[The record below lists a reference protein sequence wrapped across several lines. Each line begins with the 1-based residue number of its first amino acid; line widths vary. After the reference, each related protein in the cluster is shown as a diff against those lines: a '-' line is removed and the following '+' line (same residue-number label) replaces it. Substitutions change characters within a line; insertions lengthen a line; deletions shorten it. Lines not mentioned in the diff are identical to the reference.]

1 MLTLPVAIPAK
12 VSSVLYVQI
21 RMIAAIAHMR
31 GYDVLD
37 DQVKTFIYVALT
49 GNSAGEILKQS
60 GIQIGV
66 KMGTSLVK
74 KIPGKVLTKIN
85 QKVGFRLLTKMGKT
99 GAINLIKLVP
109 ITGGI
114 VGGGFD
120 LISTATIAKTAKK
133 IFV

>member
-1 MLTLPVAIPAK
+1 M
-12 VSSVLYVQI
+12 
-21 RMIAAIAHMR
+21 
-31 GYDVLD
+31 
-37 DQVKTFIYVALT
+37 
-49 GNSAGEILKQS
+49 
-60 GIQIGV
+60 
-66 KMGTSLVK
+66 
-74 KIPGKVLTKIN
+74 LTKIN

-99 GAINLIKLVP
+99 GAINLIKLVL

>member
-1 MLTLPVAIPAK
+1 M
-12 VSSVLYVQI
+12 
-21 RMIAAIAHMR
+21 
-31 GYDVLD
+31 
-37 DQVKTFIYVALT
+37 
-49 GNSAGEILKQS
+49 
-60 GIQIGV
+60 
-66 KMGTSLVK
+66 
-74 KIPGKVLTKIN
+74 LTKIN
-85 QKVGFRLLTKMGKT
+85 QKVGFRLVTKMGKT